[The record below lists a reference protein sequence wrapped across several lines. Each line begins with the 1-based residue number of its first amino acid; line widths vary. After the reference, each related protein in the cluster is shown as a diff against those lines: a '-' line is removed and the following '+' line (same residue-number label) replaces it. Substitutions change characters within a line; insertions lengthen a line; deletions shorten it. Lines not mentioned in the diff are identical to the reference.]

1 MAATDRPPSAALLVE
16 GKSLLDAALA
26 AGQVDVAYVAALS
39 DVYDRYF
46 RERLD
51 EYGAGCPDPSGF
63 ALVAVGGYGRR
74 ELCPASDIDVLV
86 VFGGESSPDAPNG
99 PSAPKGP
106 EGSDTSQAPG
116 MSGAPEL
123 ARFLFFPLWDLGVEL
138 GHGVRTIGQCLD
150 LARNDWQVLAS
161 FLDLRFLA
169 GDRAVCDSLAARLAA
184 DVFPA
189 QAAGFAGWLA
199 RGNEERKAAHGDAGG
214 MLEPN
219 LKNGLGGLRD
229 AHQVRWLLALDRDRD
244 RDARVLAPEL
254 AALGED
260 VRFVLSARMH
270 LHRLSG
276 RKNDRLYFEFQER
289 LSEALGF
296 GARGDRKGVE
306 RFLARLL
313 RAMADIKALRL
324 SAWPLL
330 AGAVGAIDLAAPA
343 TIVAGGVELAPEG
356 LRFAPG
362 LSDAAAMEGVFDL
375 LLACATS
382 GRAPSHDTLRRLRAM
397 AGELGRL
404 AGVSPRTGR
413 HLYDSLGE
421 IMMADVTGLA
431 MDAAMTTG
439 ILRAALPEFARV
451 EDIVAFDIYHIHPV
465 GRHSLEAV
473 RLLAEVRAGGEGR
486 YFELLSGLPRPELA
500 FWGLLLHDV
509 GKGLG
514 GGHAEKGA
522 ELAEA
527 MLARLSAP
535 PEARHTVGALV
546 REHLLLPDT
555 ATGRDLSDRDVVARV
570 AGRVAT
576 VERLDMLTLIARC
589 DGLATG
595 PQAWTGWK
603 ETLVFDLY
611 AKVRSTIEQGRLFGA
626 SDARIMLAT
635 RDRLRDLAR
644 GRMAPEALEQ
654 ALLAMPPRYLVA
666 EEPETIMGHLALLA
680 ELDAVEAEGRRMRPG
695 GRGQDVAA
703 LSHEAL
709 PAADGFRVTVA
720 ARNVRALFA
729 TVAGVLA
736 LHDLSICDADVF
748 VWDGGVT
755 ILSLTTGNPP
765 DVLYADE
772 VFARVSRAIRYTLS
786 GKLFLA
792 YRLAKK
798 RASFLSRPPAAG
810 PRTPPVVLLDNRA
823 SDLFTVIEVACDDRV
838 GLLYDIA
845 RTLYELRLETHL
857 AKVMTPAGRVR
868 DVFYVRGADGRRV
881 EDPEQA
887 EEIKAAL
894 LHRLADDLCALH

>member
-1 MAATDRPPSAALLVE
+1 MAANDRPPSAAILVQ
-16 GKSLLDAALA
+16 GRALLDAALA
-26 AGQVDVAYVAALS
+26 AGQVDVSYVAALS

-46 RERLD
+46 RERLA
-51 EYGAGCPDPSGF
+51 EYAAGKDAQASF

-86 VFGGESSPDAPNG
+86 VFGGEASPD
-99 PSAPKGP
+99 
-106 EGSDTSQAPG
+106 
-116 MSGAPEL
+116 APEL

-150 LARNDWQVLAS
+150 LAKDDPLVLAS

-169 GDRAVCDSLAARLAA
+169 GDPAVHEGLAARLAA
-184 DVFPA
+184 DVFPSC
-189 QAAGFAGWLA
+189 AAGFARWLA

-229 AHQVRWLLALDRDRD
+229 AHQVRWLLRLDLGRD
-244 RDARVLAPEL
+244 RDARTLAPEL
-254 AALGED
+254 AALDED
-260 VRFVLSARMH
+260 VRFVLTARIH

-276 RKNDRLYFEFQER
+276 RKNDKLYFEFQER
-289 LSEALGF
+289 LAESMGF

-306 RFLARLL
+306 RFLSRLL
-313 RAMADIKALRL
+313 RRMADIKALRL

-330 AGAVGAIDLAAPA
+330 AGAVGAIDLDAPA
-343 TIVAGGVELAPEG
+343 TPVAGGVELAPEG

-375 LLACATS
+375 LTACAAT
-382 GRAPSHDTLRRLRAM
+382 GMPLSHDTLRRLRAM

-413 HLYDSLGE
+413 QLYDGLGE
-421 IMMADVTGLA
+421 IMMADVTGTA
-431 MDAAMTTG
+431 MDAIMTTG
-439 ILRAALPEFARV
+439 MLRAVLPEFARV
-451 EDIVAFDIYHIHPV
+451 EDLVSFDIYHVHPV
-465 GRHSLEAV
+465 GRHSLESV
-473 RLLAEVRAGGEGR
+473 RLLAEIRAGGESR
-486 YFELLSGLPRPELA
+486 YRHLLSGLSRPEA
-500 FWGLLLHDV
+500 VFWALLLHDV

-535 PEARHTVGALV
+535 PEARHAVAALV

-576 VERLDMLTLIARC
+576 VEMLDMLTLLARC

-595 PQAWTGWK
+595 PQAWTAWK

-611 AKVRSTIEQGRLFGA
+611 DKVRVAIEQGRLFGA
-626 SDARIMLAT
+626 NDAKVMLAT

-644 GRMAPEALEQ
+644 GRFAPEVLEQ

-666 EEPETIMGHLALLA
+666 EEPETILSHLALLA
-680 ELDAVEAEGRRMRPG
+680 DLDAAEAEGRRMSPG
-695 GRGQDVAA
+695 GRGGRDVAA
-703 LSHEAL
+703 LSHAPL
-709 PAADGFRVTVA
+709 SGGDGFRVTVA

-736 LHDLSICDADVF
+736 LHDLSILDADVF

-755 ILSLTTGNPP
+755 ILSLSTTNPP
-765 DVLYADE
+765 DVLYAGE
-772 VFARVSRAIRYTLS
+772 VFARVARAIRYTLS

-798 RASFLSRPPAAG
+798 RASFLSRPPTAG
-810 PRTPPVVLLDNRA
+810 PRTPPVVVLNNRA

-881 EDPEQA
+881 DDPEQA
-887 EEIKAAL
+887 AEIKAAL
-894 LHRLADDLCALH
+894 LHRLADDLCVLA